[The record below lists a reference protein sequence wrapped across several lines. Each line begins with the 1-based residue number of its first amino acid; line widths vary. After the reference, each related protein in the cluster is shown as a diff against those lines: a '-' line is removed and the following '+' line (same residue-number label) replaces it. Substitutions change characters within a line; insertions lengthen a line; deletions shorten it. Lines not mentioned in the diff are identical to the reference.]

1 MTANHSRD
9 GLSPSASTHPLPV
22 ATFGSSSRQ
31 SALAA
36 AVLAVLLAVGG
47 LFVSA
52 IVSRPGSPGYDWLLR
67 LRLGPGALSVG
78 AIAAAIGIALWGF
91 VRAGRLER
99 IYRVAPEGLIFEDR
113 MGRYLL
119 EWSNLEDAALTPGGA
134 LGLRI
139 RDLQALLRTHS
150 GSPEQFVLL
159 SELPRVG
166 GWDLF
171 LRSGDLGCPVEEV
184 WRLVQR
190 YLLQTRAVD
199 AEEPQPS

>member
-9 GLSPSASTHPLPV
+9 GISPAASTAPLV

-36 AVLAVLLAVGG
+36 AVLAIVLAVGG

-52 IVSRPGSPGYDWLLR
+52 IVSRPGSPGYEWLLR
-67 LRLGPGALSVG
+67 LGLGPGALPVG

-91 VRAGRLER
+91 FRAGRLER
-99 IYRVAPEGLIFEDR
+99 IYRVAPEGLVFEDR

-119 EWSNLEDAALTPGGA
+119 EWSNVEDAALTPGGA
-134 LGLRI
+134 LGLRV

-150 GSPEQFVLL
+150 GSPEQLLLL

-171 LRSGDLGCPVEEV
+171 LRSGDVGCPIEEV
-184 WRLVQR
+184 WPLVQGS
-190 YLLQTRAVD
+190 LLRARAVD
-199 AEEPQPS
+199 AGEREPS